1 MNLRRLIYLS
11 AKPSTEIRQYFEER
25 DWDVKVVRSSKDA
38 KKAADD
44 AEAAGGLLDLAAGL
58 PSHEIE
64 ALETG
69 LSMPN
74 VGWVAIVSPG
84 QLGDAT
90 LRHLVRDYCSDYVTV
105 PFIPKGWAE
114 LLDMHTE
121 WLSYL
126 DRHGKISYI
135 RLPKAR

>member
-11 AKPSTEIRQYFEER
+11 AKPSTELRQYFEER
-25 DWDVKVVRSSKDA
+25 DWDVKAVRSSKDA

-84 QLGDAT
+84 QLGPALGSDIIKT
-90 LRHLVRDYCSDYVTV
+90 LAQRSGLSEE
-105 PFIPKGWAE
+105 E
-114 LLDMHTE
+114 LAKQ
-121 WLSYL
+121 LSQVL
-126 DRHGKISYI
+126 PGVVDKLTPAG
-135 RLPKAR
+135 RLPDPSHP